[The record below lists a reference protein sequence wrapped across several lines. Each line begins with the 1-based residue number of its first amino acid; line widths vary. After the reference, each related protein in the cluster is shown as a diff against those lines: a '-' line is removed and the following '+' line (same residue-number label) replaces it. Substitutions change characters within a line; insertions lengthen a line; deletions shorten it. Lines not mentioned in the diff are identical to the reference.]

1 MFRNILLLGA
11 FFLFATLSQAQP
23 YFSKTIDL
31 EQSSDSGWNIF
42 ALEDGLLIY
51 AAAWVNNAYATALL
65 KTNFEGEK
73 QWARIFEGFKAPT
86 YEGII
91 FGEDGHVFLSLQDTQ
106 DDFSKIK
113 LAKLDIE
120 GNWLQDWSFGEE
132 FEGEFPLSLLEFQG
146 RIVLA
151 NGIMGNGPNTGWLQ
165 FLGEGM
171 QEERSVFFPDDEGYT
186 TVVNKDL
193 IATQDGHL
201 LATTVRGPI
210 SRREGV
216 VTKLDSLGQ
225 VVWQAYLPE
234 TGIHLKEIRA
244 AELLDGNY
252 AVSWYEYYGYSSPLS
267 PYSSKVYKMSPQGDT
282 LWSRDFPTF
291 PPQFKSIH
299 NLNRAANGDIIGMGQ
314 GRYDFY
320 PEEIGGVGYFGWVFR
335 MSPEGEVL
343 WDRYIYHERSPLLSG
358 SFYHSTELP
367 NGDLVFVGTYQDTF
381 SNYEPFVNDVNVW
394 LVRVGADGCLIPD
407 CQDMQIVT
415 DTGVVTLTGI
425 EAPPA
430 VEETPFRLFP

>member
-1 MFRNILLLGA
+1 MFRNILLLWA
-11 FFLFATLSQAQP
+11 FLLFAYYSPAQP
-23 YFSKTIDL
+23 HFSKTIDL

-42 ALEDGLLIY
+42 ALDDGLLVYSAVRING
-51 AAAWVNNAYATALL
+51 ASATALL
-65 KTNFEGEK
+65 KTDFEGGK
-73 QWARIFEGFKAPT
+73 QWHKIFEGYKTPT
-86 YEGII
+86 YESII
-91 FGEDGHVFLSLQDTQ
+91 LDENEEMYMCLQKNGEAS
-106 DDFSKIK
+106 SKIK
-113 LAKLDIE
+113 AAKLNLE
-120 GNWLQDWSFGEE
+120 GEWLQEWDYGEE
-132 FEGEFPLSLLEFQG
+132 VEDEIPLSLVKYMG
-146 RIVLA
+146 RLVLA
-151 NGIMGNGPNTGWLQ
+151 NLRITGGPSIGWVL
-165 FLGEGM
+165 FLNEDM
-171 QEERSVFFPDDEGYT
+171 SEDFSVFFPENEEFDN
-186 TVVNKDL
+186 VVDKDL

-201 LATTVRGPI
+201 LATSVRGPI

-225 VVWQAYLPE
+225 VVWQSYLPE
-234 TGIHLKEIRA
+234 TGIPFKEIRA
-244 AELLDGNY
+244 VELLDGNY
-252 AVSWYEYYGYSSPLS
+252 AVSWYEYYGYSSQIS
-267 PYSSKVYKMSPQGDT
+267 PYSPKVYKMTPQGDT

-291 PPQFKSIH
+291 RPHYKSIH

-314 GRYDFY
+314 ARYEIY
-320 PEEIGGVGYFGWVFR
+320 PDEINDIGYIGWAFR
-335 MSPEGEVL
+335 MSPQGEIL

-381 SNYEPFVNDVNVW
+381 PNHEPFVNDVNVW